1 MRITQI
7 QGLRALAAILVTV
20 FHARLLPGGF
30 IGVDIF
36 YVISGYLITGL
47 ILREIEKTGTLDL
60 RSFYQRRIK
69 RLLPTSVFVLFV
81 TAIFAWILFPPIT
94 RDALGRDLFAAA
106 TYISNYLFAWWQN
119 DYQNLNATPSPFI
132 HYWSLAVEEQ
142 FYLIWPI
149 FILFLARYGK
159 KVILGGIA
167 ITTLGSLLFFYLSD
181 TSCTNLGF
189 LLLANTCMGVRFWRT
204 SSFHSR
210 NKKEDANPSMAWILW
225 NYFCFSQFQ

>member
-7 QGLRALAAILVTV
+7 QGLRALAAILVTI
-20 FHARLLPGGF
+20 FHARLMPGGF

-60 RSFYQRRIK
+60 KSFYQRRIK

-142 FYLIWPI
+142 FYLVWPI

-159 KVILGGIA
+159 KIIFAGIA
-167 ITTLGSLLFFYLSD
+167 ITTVASLLFSIYLTQVAPIWAFYSLP
-181 TSCTNLGF
+181 TRAWELGF
-189 LLLANTCMGVRFWRT
+189 GALLL
-204 SSFHSR
+204 HSR
-210 NKKEDANPSMAWILW
+210 DKKEDTNSSMVRFLW
-225 NYFCFSQFQ
+225 NCILFTQLQ